1 MWLLIKIKH
10 TLTTMAPVEKSKR
23 PSSAYNETITTKI
36 GLKETEE
43 HTVLFSGTL
52 LNSAQLELFLKSYD
66 VW

>member
-1 MWLLIKIKH
+1 
-10 TLTTMAPVEKSKR
+10 MAPVEKSKR
-23 PSSAYNETITTKI
+23 PSSAYNDTITTKV

-43 HTVLFSGTL
+43 HTVLFCGTL